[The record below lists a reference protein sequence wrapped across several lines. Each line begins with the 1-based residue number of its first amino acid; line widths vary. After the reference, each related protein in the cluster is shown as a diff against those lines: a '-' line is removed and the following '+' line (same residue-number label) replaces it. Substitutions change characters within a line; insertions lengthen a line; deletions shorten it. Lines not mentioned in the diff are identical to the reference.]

1 MTTNWVSALVNPF
14 RKINNIRIRCHRIT
28 ETQNRSL
35 LQYLS
40 GVKISLRKMRK
51 VVLLAHISLDGVVA
65 GVRGELDDFDVSEEN
80 LEFVCTLTEG
90 ADAALFGRSSYEL
103 LNNYWPSAKDL
114 PNASRGTIAYST
126 WYHSANKIVVSRSM
140 TAENLNNT
148 IIINDDVPNK
158 VNEIKNQPGKDI
170 LIFGSPAVSQLLMQ
184 HDLIDSYWIFVN
196 PIIFGKGIPLFTDM
210 ENKIK
215 LKLVKTKQF
224 SNGEFGLNYSV
235 NAK

>member
-1 MTTNWVSALVNPF
+1 
-14 RKINNIRIRCHRIT
+14 
-28 ETQNRSL
+28 
-35 LQYLS
+35 
-40 GVKISLRKMRK
+40 MRK
-51 VVLLAHISLDGVVA
+51 LVLLAHISLDGFVA
-65 GVRGELDDFDVSEEN
+65 GVRGELDDFDPGEEN
-80 LEFVCTLTEG
+80 LQFVCSLTEQ
-90 ADAALFGRSSYEL
+90 ADAALFGRISYEL
-103 LNNYWPSAKDL
+103 LNKHWPDAKNS
-114 PNASRGTIAYST
+114 PNASKGTIAYSN
-126 WYHSANKIVVSRSM
+126 WYNSAEKIVISQTM
-140 TAENLNNT
+140 TAESSNNT
-148 IIINDDVPNK
+148 IIIRDNIPDEINK
-158 VNEIKNQPGKDI
+158 IKNKPGKDI